1 MTAPTMEPTSAESRS
16 GTTMWTIDPAHTG
29 LEFAVKHLMISTV
42 RGRFGDVEG
51 TLTLNERDPA
61 ASKVEV
67 SIPVRSIDT
76 RNEQRDAHL
85 RSADFFDAE
94 QHAAIAFRSK
104 RIDGSITG
112 GFTLIGD
119 LTIRGV
125 TREIS
130 LDVEANGRGR
140 DPWGNEKLGFEARGK
155 LSRSDFGLNWNQA
168 LETGGVLVGDEV
180 RLTLDVQF
188 LKQG

>member
-1 MTAPTMEPTSAESRS
+1 MTAPTMEPIGTESRS
-16 GTTMWTIDPAHTG
+16 GTTTWTIDPAHTG

-94 QHAAIAFRSK
+94 QHAAITFRSK
-104 RIDGSITG
+104 RVDGSITG
-112 GFTLIGD
+112 GFTLVGD

-140 DPWGNEKLGFEARGK
+140 DPWGNEKLGFEARGR
-155 LSRSDFGLNWNQA
+155 LSRGDFGLSWNQA
-168 LETGGVLVGDEV
+168 LETGGVLVGDEI

>member
-1 MTAPTMEPTSAESRS
+1 MTAPTMEATTTDTRTGTS
-16 GTTMWTIDPAHTG
+16 TWTIDPAHTG

-51 TLTLNERDPA
+51 TLTLNESDPS

-94 QHAAIAFRSK
+94 QHPAITFQSR
-104 RIDGSITG
+104 RIEGNITG
-112 GFTLIGD
+112 DFTLIGD

-130 LDVEANGRGR
+130 LEVGANGRSR
-140 DPWGNEKLGFEARGK
+140 DPWGNDKLGFEARGK
-155 LSRSDFGLNWNQA
+155 LSRTDFGLNWNQA
-168 LETGGVLVGDEV
+168 LETGGVLVGDEI

-188 LKQG
+188 LKQS